1 MILEIAARQMR
12 HVGIAG
18 SLAAL
23 LAAMPAYAASSCT
36 GRPAEP
42 VRIAAITR
50 HGDLSLDDGR
60 TVRIAGT
67 LLPQEGP
74 AAEAWRG
81 RLATLAGEDVALAA
95 IGVGTDRWGRNVASI
110 LVGKNFSAGWDVL
123 PTRASTGAEG
133 ASDVMMLEELLVRNG
148 LARVWPQYGVKD
160 CIPALL
166 TAETEARR
174 EARGLWREAGHKVR
188 EANDLEGLAALAGR
202 FAIVEGTVVS
212 VGERTARTYLNFG
225 GRWSEDMTVTVSK
238 PIWRIMRAAGLTA
251 AALEGRRVRVRGV
264 VELRGGPL
272 IEVTGAEDIERI
284 EVAGA
289 E

>member
-12 HVGIAG
+12 HVGTAA

-23 LAAMPAYAASSCT
+23 LATIPALAASCPRHAT
-36 GRPAEP
+36 DR
-42 VRIAAITR
+42 VRIAAVTQ
-50 HGDLSLDDGR
+50 HGDFRLDDGR
-60 TVRIAGT
+60 TVRLAGA
-67 LLPQEGP
+67 LLPQDGP

-81 RLATLAGEDVALAA
+81 QLATLAGEEVTLAA
-95 IGVGTDRWGRNVASI
+95 IGAGTDRWGRNVASI
-110 LVGKNFSAGWDVL
+110 LVGKNFSAGWDV
-123 PTRASTGAEG
+123 PPARAPAGAEG

-148 LARVWPQYGVKD
+148 LARVWPQYGAKD

-166 TAETEARR
+166 AAETAARR
-174 EARGLWREAGHKVR
+174 DARGLWREAEHAVR

-202 FAIVEGTVVS
+202 FAIVEGTVAS
-212 VGERTARTYLNFG
+212 VGERPARTYLNFG
-225 GRWSEDMTVTVSK
+225 RRWSEDMTVTVSK

-251 AALEGRRVRVRGV
+251 ASLEGRRVRVRGV

-272 IEVTGAEDIERI
+272 IEVTRAEDIEQI
-284 EVAGA
+284 EVDGT

>member
-1 MILEIAARQMR
+1 MILEIAARQMLR
-12 HVGIAG
+12 VGI
-18 SLAAL
+18 AAL
-23 LAAMPAYAASSCT
+23 LASTSAAAAASCA
-36 GRPAEP
+36 GQVAGP
-42 VRIAAITR
+42 VRIAAVTR
-50 HGDLSLDDGR
+50 HGDFGLDDGR
-60 TVRIAGT
+60 TVRLAGI

-95 IGVGTDRWGRNVASI
+95 IGAGTDRWGRNVASI
-110 LVGKNFSAGWDVL
+110 LVGKNLSAAWDVF
-123 PTRASTGAEG
+123 PQRASTDAEG

-174 EARGLWREAGHKVR
+174 EVRGLWREAEHAVR
-188 EANDLEGLAALAGR
+188 QADDLEALAALAGR
-202 FAIVEGTVVS
+202 FAVVEGIVVS
-212 VGERTARTYLNFG
+212 VGERSARTYLNFG
-225 GRWSEDMTVTVSK
+225 RRWSEDMTVTVSK

-251 AALEGRRVRVRGV
+251 ASLEGRRVRVRGV

-272 IEVTGAEDIERI
+272 IEVTRAEDVERI
-284 EVAGA
+284 EVAGT